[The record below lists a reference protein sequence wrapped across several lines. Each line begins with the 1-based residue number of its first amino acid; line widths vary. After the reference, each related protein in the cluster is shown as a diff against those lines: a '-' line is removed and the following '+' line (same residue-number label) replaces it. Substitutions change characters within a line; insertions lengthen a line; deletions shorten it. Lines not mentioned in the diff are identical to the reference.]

1 MKVSEIIK
9 ISNCI
14 DEIKDKKLPIKM
26 SLILIR
32 NSKKLNEV
40 VKDIDNKRFE
50 IISQYADKDQ
60 NGQILSENGQFK
72 VSNNLTD
79 FENDLKELFNAQINI
94 QLDTLSM
101 EDIQKCDSEKYD
113 SLTMEEVDA
122 LQYIIKEE

>member
-1 MKVSEIIK
+1 MKVSEIVK

-50 IISQYADKDQ
+50 VISQYADKDQ

-79 FENDLKELFNAQINI
+79 FENDLKELFNTQINI
-94 QLDTLSM
+94 QLDTLFM
-101 EDIQKCDSEKYD
+101 EDIQKCDNEKYD

-122 LQYIIKEE
+122 LQSIMTEE

>member
-79 FENDLKELFNAQINI
+79 FENDLKELFNTQINI

-101 EDIQKCDSEKYD
+101 EDIQKCDNEKYD

-122 LQYIIKEE
+122 LQSIMTEE

>member
-1 MKVSEIIK
+1 
-9 ISNCI
+9 
-14 DEIKDKKLPIKM
+14 M

-32 NSKKLNEV
+32 NSKKLNEA

-79 FENDLKELFNAQINI
+79 FENDLKELFNTQINI
-94 QLDTLSM
+94 QLDTLFM
-101 EDIQKCDSEKYD
+101 EDIQKCDNDKYD

-122 LQYIIKEE
+122 LQYIIKKEE

>member
-1 MKVSEIIK
+1 MKVNEIVK

-14 DEIKDKKLPIKM
+14 SKIKNKKLPIKM

-32 NSKKLNEV
+32 NSKKLEEV
-40 VKDIDNKRFE
+40 VKDIENKRFE

-60 NGQILSENGQFK
+60 NGRVLNEDGQFK

-79 FENDLKELFNAQINI
+79 FENDLKELFNTQIKI
-94 QLDTLSM
+94 QLDILSM
-101 EDIQKCDSEKYD
+101 EDIQKCDNEKYD

-122 LQYIIKEE
+122 LQSIMTEE

>member
-14 DEIKDKKLPIKM
+14 NGIKDKKLPIKM

-32 NSKKLNEV
+32 NSKKLEEA
-40 VKDIDNKRFE
+40 VKDINNKRFE

-79 FENDLKELFNAQINI
+79 FENDLKELFNTQINI
-94 QLDTLSM
+94 QLDTLFM
-101 EDIQKCDSEKYD
+101 EDIQKCDNEKYD

-122 LQYIIKEE
+122 LQSIMTEE

>member
-1 MKVSEIIK
+1 MKVNEIVK

-14 DEIKDKKLPIKM
+14 SKIKNKKLPIKM

-32 NSKKLNEV
+32 NSKKLEEV
-40 VKDIDNKRFE
+40 VKDIENKRFE

-60 NGQILSENGQFK
+60 NGRVLNEDGQFK

-79 FENDLKELFNAQINI
+79 FENDLKELFNTQINI
-94 QLDTLSM
+94 QFDTLSM
-101 EDIQKCDSEKYD
+101 EDIQKCDNEKYD

-122 LQYIIKEE
+122 LQYITKEE